1 MGEDGRIVYKVV
13 LDDGNVV
20 SEAQAAGKKAGNA
33 LKDAGGGAGI
43 LQEVMVGAA
52 RKIGEAFV
60 DMASQAG
67 GAVKSFVED
76 SINVGATFE
85 RSVDQIAATLGYSAE
100 DIANNVDGAAD
111 KMTALEAKA
120 KEMGASTNFTATQ
133 AAEGL
138 NILAMSGYD
147 AQHSMEMIEDVLHLA
162 AAGSMD
168 MAQAAGYISG
178 AMKGY
183 NDETKDSA
191 YYADLMAKGATMAN
205 TSVSQLG
212 EALGQ
217 SAATAASYGQSAEST
232 TLALLRLAEQGETG
246 ANAATM
252 LAAAMKNL
260 YSPTDQA
267 KAKMQELGVNAF
279 DPVSG
284 EARDFNTVINE
295 LQTALGKYSA
305 AERTAVTDTIFGIQG
320 FEAYNKMVVTS
331 TDKQNEW
338 TEALAASSGEAANQY
353 ATMTDNLQGDIDLM
367 NSAMDSLKLSIYES
381 LQPSLRDMT
390 QFGADSFSQMATA
403 METQGL
409 PGVLSVIEGILGDIV
424 ATLIDSA
431 PSMIDSGLTLLE
443 GMITGM
449 AESAP
454 AAMDTA
460 ATLMMTILDTIL
472 AHLPQLLSAGAT
484 LLLSL
489 LLGIMEHL
497 PDILEMGVKLVT
509 SLISGL
515 IGALPYLAAAVLEL
529 VYGII
534 HIFTGT
540 DWGQLGMNIVNGLW
554 DGITSMWGSFVE
566 NVGNLFSGFVGG
578 IMDFLGI
585 ASPSKKFKWMM
596 EMVGE
601 GSIEGLDAEEDDL
614 HRTVRRVYEQV
625 PLIAEDA
632 LAMDDYEGLSRG
644 RFEQDV
650 SYNLATAGAM
660 GDTTIEVPLYLDGR
674 EVARATAWNMGEQL
688 AWEEM

>member
-33 LKDAGGGAGI
+33 LKDAKGGAGI

-111 KMTALEAKA
+111 KMGALEAKA

-168 MAQAAGYISG
+168 MAQAAGFVSG
-178 AMKGY
+178 AMKGF
-183 NDETKDSA
+183 NDETKDSG
-191 YYADLMAKGATMAN
+191 YYADLMAKGATLAN
-205 TSVSQLG
+205 TNVVQLG
-212 EALGQ
+212 EALSG
-217 SAATAASYGQSAEST
+217 SAATAKSYGQSAESV
-232 TLALLRLAEQGETG
+232 TLSLLRLAEQGETG
-246 ANAATM
+246 SNAATM
-252 LAAAMKNL
+252 LSAAMKNL
-260 YSPTDQA
+260 FSPTDQA
-267 KAKMQELGVNAF
+267 KKALEELGVSVF
-279 DPVSG
+279 DEKG
-284 EARDFNTVINE
+284 KARDFNVVVNE
-295 LQTALGKYSA
+295 LNQALSGFSD
-305 AERTAVTDTIFGIQG
+305 AERTAYADTIFGIQG
-320 FEAYNKMVVTS
+320 FDAYNKMVVTS
-331 TDKQNEW
+331 TGKQNEW
-338 TEALAASSGEAANQY
+338 AEALAASSGEAAQQY
-353 ATMTDNLQGDIDLM
+353 ATMTDNLQGDIDIM

-390 QFGADSFSQMATA
+390 QFGADAFTQMATA

-409 PGVLSVIEGILGDIV
+409 PGVLSVIEGILGDMV

-454 AAMDTA
+454 SAMDTA

-497 PDILEMGVKLVT
+497 PDVLEMGVKLVT

-515 IGALPYLAAAVLEL
+515 IGMLPYLGAAVLEL

-534 HIFTGT
+534 NIFAGT
-540 DWGQLGMNIVNGLW
+540 DWGQLGLDIVNGLW
-554 DGITSMWGSFVE
+554 NGITSMWGSFIE

-585 ASPSKKFKWMM
+585 ASPSKKFKWIM

-601 GSIEGLDAEEDDL
+601 GAIEGLDAEEDDL

>member
-33 LKDAGGGAGI
+33 LKDAKGGAGI

-111 KMTALEAKA
+111 KMGALEAKA

-147 AQHSMEMIEDVLHLA
+147 AEHSIAMIEDVLHLA

-168 MAQAAGYISG
+168 MAQAAGFVSG
-178 AMKGY
+178 AMKGF
-183 NDETKDSA
+183 NDETKDSG
-191 YYADLMAKGATMAN
+191 YYADLMAKGATLAN
-205 TSVSQLG
+205 TNVVQLG
-212 EALGQ
+212 EALSG
-217 SAATAASYGQSAEST
+217 SAATAKSYGQSAESV
-232 TLALLRLAEQGETG
+232 TLSLLRLAEQGETG
-246 ANAATM
+246 SNAATM
-252 LAAAMKNL
+252 LSAAMKNL
-260 YSPTDQA
+260 FSPTDQA
-267 KAKMQELGVNAF
+267 KKALEELGVSVF
-279 DPVSG
+279 DEKG
-284 EARDFNTVINE
+284 KARDFNVVVNE
-295 LQTALGKYSA
+295 LNQALAGFSD
-305 AERTAVTDTIFGIQG
+305 AERTAYADTIFGIQG
-320 FEAYNKMVVTS
+320 FDAYNKMVVTS
-331 TDKQNEW
+331 TGKQNEW
-338 TEALAASSGEAANQY
+338 AEALAASSGEAAQQY
-353 ATMTDNLQGDIDLM
+353 ATMTDNLQGDIDIM

-390 QFGADSFSQMATA
+390 QFGADAFTQMATA

-409 PGVLSVIEGILGDIV
+409 PGVLSVIEGILGDMV
-424 ATLIDSA
+424 AMLIDSA
-431 PSMIDSGLTLLE
+431 PAMIDSGLTLLE

-449 AESAP
+449 AESTP

-497 PDILEMGVKLVT
+497 PDVLEMGVKLVT

-515 IGALPYLAAAVLEL
+515 IGMLPYLGAAVLEL

-534 HIFTGT
+534 NIFAGT
-540 DWGQLGMNIVNGLW
+540 DWGQLGLDIVNGLW
-554 DGITSMWGSFVE
+554 NGITSMWGSFVE
-566 NVGNLFSGFVGG
+566 NVGNLFSDFVGG

-650 SYNLATAGAM
+650 SYNLATAGTM

>member
-33 LKDAGGGAGI
+33 LKDAKGGAGI

-111 KMTALEAKA
+111 KMGALEAKA

-147 AQHSMEMIEDVLHLA
+147 AEHSIAMIEDVLHLA

-168 MAQAAGYISG
+168 MAQAAGFVSG
-178 AMKGY
+178 AMKGF
-183 NDETKDSA
+183 NDETKDSG
-191 YYADLMAKGATMAN
+191 YYADLMAKGATLAN
-205 TSVSQLG
+205 TNVVQLG
-212 EALGQ
+212 EALSG
-217 SAATAASYGQSAEST
+217 SAATAKSYGQSAESV
-232 TLALLRLAEQGETG
+232 TLSLLRLAEQGETG
-246 ANAATM
+246 SNAATM
-252 LAAAMKNL
+252 LSAAMKNL
-260 YSPTDQA
+260 FSPTDQA
-267 KAKMQELGVNAF
+267 KKALEELGVSVF
-279 DPVSG
+279 DEKG
-284 EARDFNTVINE
+284 KARDFNVVVNE
-295 LQTALGKYSA
+295 LNQALSGFSD
-305 AERTAVTDTIFGIQG
+305 AERTAYADTIFGIQG
-320 FEAYNKMVVTS
+320 FDAYNKMVVTS
-331 TDKQNEW
+331 TGKQNEW
-338 TEALAASSGEAANQY
+338 AEALAASSGEAAQQY
-353 ATMTDNLQGDIDLM
+353 ATMTDNLQGDIDIM

-390 QFGADSFSQMATA
+390 QFGADAFSQMATA

-409 PGVLSVIEGILGDIV
+409 PGVLSVIEGILGDMV

-509 SLISGL
+509 SLIAGL
-515 IGALPYLAAAVLEL
+515 LGMLPYLGAAVLEL

-534 HIFTGT
+534 NIFTGT
-540 DWGQLGMNIVNGLW
+540 DWGQLGLDIVNGLW
-554 DGITSMWGSFVE
+554 NGITSMWGSFIE

-585 ASPSKKFKWMM
+585 ASPSKKFRWIM

-601 GSIEGLDAEEDDL
+601 GAIEGLDAEEDDL

-650 SYNLATAGAM
+650 SYNLATAGTM

>member
-33 LKDAGGGAGI
+33 LKDAKGGAGI

-111 KMTALEAKA
+111 KMAALEAKA

-147 AQHSMEMIEDVLHLA
+147 AEHSIAMIEDVLHLA

-168 MAQAAGYISG
+168 MAQAAGFVSG
-178 AMKGY
+178 AMKGF
-183 NDETKDSA
+183 NDETKDSG
-191 YYADLMAKGATMAN
+191 YYADLMAKGATLAN
-205 TSVSQLG
+205 TNVVQLG
-212 EALGQ
+212 EALSG
-217 SAATAASYGQSAEST
+217 SAATAKSYGQSAESV
-232 TLALLRLAEQGETG
+232 TLSLLRLAEQGETG
-246 ANAATM
+246 SNAATM
-252 LAAAMKNL
+252 LSAAMKNL
-260 YSPTDQA
+260 FSPTDQA
-267 KAKMQELGVNAF
+267 KKALEELGVSVF
-279 DPVSG
+279 DEKG
-284 EARDFNTVINE
+284 KARDFNVVVNE
-295 LQTALGKYSA
+295 LNQALSGFSD
-305 AERTAVTDTIFGIQG
+305 AERTAYADTIFGIQG
-320 FEAYNKMVVTS
+320 FDAYNKMVVTS
-331 TDKQNEW
+331 TGKQNEW
-338 TEALAASSGEAANQY
+338 AEALAASSGEAAQQY
-353 ATMTDNLQGDIDLM
+353 ATMTDNLQGDIDIM

-390 QFGADSFSQMATA
+390 QFGADAFTQMATA

-449 AESAP
+449 AESTP

-509 SLISGL
+509 SLIAGL
-515 IGALPYLAAAVLEL
+515 LGMLPYLGAAVLEL

-534 HIFTGT
+534 NIFTGT
-540 DWGQLGMNIVNGLW
+540 DWVQLGLDIVNGLW
-554 DGITSMWGSFVE
+554 NGITSMWGSFIE

-585 ASPSKKFKWMM
+585 ASPSKKFRWIM

-601 GSIEGLDAEEDDL
+601 GAIEGLDAEEDDL

>member
-20 SEAQAAGKKAGNA
+20 SDAQAAGKKAGNA
-33 LKDAGGGAGI
+33 LKDAKGGAGI

-111 KMTALEAKA
+111 KMGALEAKA

-147 AQHSMEMIEDVLHLA
+147 AEHSIAMIEDVLHLA

-168 MAQAAGYISG
+168 MAQAAGFVSG
-178 AMKGY
+178 AMKGF
-183 NDETKDSA
+183 NDETKDSG
-191 YYADLMAKGATMAN
+191 YYADLMAKGATLAN
-205 TSVSQLG
+205 TNVVQLG
-212 EALGQ
+212 EALSG
-217 SAATAASYGQSAEST
+217 SAATAKSYGQSAESV
-232 TLALLRLAEQGETG
+232 TLSLLRLAEQGETG
-246 ANAATM
+246 SNAATM
-252 LAAAMKNL
+252 LSAAMKNL
-260 YSPTDQA
+260 FSPTDQA
-267 KAKMQELGVNAF
+267 KKALEELGVSVF
-279 DPVSG
+279 DEKG
-284 EARDFNTVINE
+284 KARDFNVVVNE
-295 LQTALGKYSA
+295 LNQALSGFSD
-305 AERTAVTDTIFGIQG
+305 AERTAYADTIFGIQG
-320 FEAYNKMVVTS
+320 FDAYNKMVVTS
-331 TDKQNEW
+331 TGKQNEW
-338 TEALAASSGEAANQY
+338 AEALAASSGEAAQQY
-353 ATMTDNLQGDIDLM
+353 ATMTDNLQGDIDIM

-390 QFGADSFSQMATA
+390 QFGADAFTQMATA

-515 IGALPYLAAAVLEL
+515 IGALPYLGAAVLEL

-534 HIFTGT
+534 NIFAGT
-540 DWGQLGMNIVNGLW
+540 DWGQLGLDIVNGLW
-554 DGITSMWGSFVE
+554 NGITSMWGSFVE
-566 NVGNLFSGFVGG
+566 NVGNLFSDFVGG

>member
-33 LKDAGGGAGI
+33 LKDAKGGAGI

-111 KMTALEAKA
+111 KMGALEAKA

-147 AQHSMEMIEDVLHLA
+147 AEHSIAMIEDVLHLA

-168 MAQAAGYISG
+168 MAQAAGFVSG
-178 AMKGY
+178 AMKGF
-183 NDETKDSA
+183 NDETKDSG
-191 YYADLMAKGATMAN
+191 YYTDLMAKGATLAN
-205 TSVSQLG
+205 TNVVQLG
-212 EALGQ
+212 EALSG
-217 SAATAASYGQSAEST
+217 SAATAKSYGQSAESV
-232 TLALLRLAEQGETG
+232 TLSLLRLAEQGETG
-246 ANAATM
+246 SNAATM
-252 LAAAMKNL
+252 LSAAMKNL
-260 YSPTDQA
+260 FSPTDQA
-267 KAKMQELGVNAF
+267 KKALEELGVSVF
-279 DPVSG
+279 DEKG
-284 EARDFNTVINE
+284 KARDFNVVVNE
-295 LQTALGKYSA
+295 LNQALSGFSD
-305 AERTAVTDTIFGIQG
+305 AERTAYADTIFGIQG
-320 FEAYNKMVVTS
+320 FDAYNKMVVTS
-331 TDKQNEW
+331 TGKQNEW
-338 TEALAASSGEAANQY
+338 AEALAASSGEAAQQY
-353 ATMTDNLQGDIDLM
+353 ATMTDNLQGDIDIM

-390 QFGADSFSQMATA
+390 QFGADAFSQMATA

-409 PGVLSVIEGILGDIV
+409 PGVLSVIEGILGDMV

-431 PSMIDSGLTLLE
+431 PAMIDSGLTLLE

-515 IGALPYLAAAVLEL
+515 IGALPYLGAAVLEL

-534 HIFTGT
+534 NIFAGT
-540 DWGQLGMNIVNGLW
+540 DWGQLGLDIVNGLW
-554 DGITSMWGSFVE
+554 NGITSMWGSFVE
-566 NVGNLFSGFVGG
+566 NVGNLFSDFVGG

-650 SYNLATAGAM
+650 SYNLATAGTM

>member
-20 SEAQAAGKKAGNA
+20 SDAQAAGKKAGNA
-33 LKDAGGGAGI
+33 LKDAKGGAGI

-85 RSVDQIAATLGYSAE
+85 RSVDQISATLGYSAA

-111 KMTALEAKA
+111 KMAALEAKA

-390 QFGADSFSQMATA
+390 QFGADAFGQMATA

-409 PGVLSVIEGILGDIV
+409 PGVLSVIEGILGDMV

-472 AHLPQLLSAGAT
+472 AHIPQLLSAGAT

-534 HIFTGT
+534 NIFAGT
-540 DWGQLGMNIVNGLW
+540 DWGQLGLDIVNGLW
-554 DGITSMWGSFVE
+554 NGITSMWGSFVE
-566 NVGNLFSGFVGG
+566 NVGNLFSDFVGG

-650 SYNLATAGAM
+650 SYNLAAAGTM

>member
-1 MGEDGRIVYKVV
+1 
-13 LDDGNVV
+13 
-20 SEAQAAGKKAGNA
+20 
-33 LKDAGGGAGI
+33 
-43 LQEVMVGAA
+43 
-52 RKIGEAFV
+52 
-60 DMASQAG
+60 
-67 GAVKSFVED
+67 
-76 SINVGATFE
+76 
-85 RSVDQIAATLGYSAE
+85 
-100 DIANNVDGAAD
+100 
-111 KMTALEAKA
+111 
-120 KEMGASTNFTATQ
+120 
-133 AAEGL
+133 
-138 NILAMSGYD
+138 
-147 AQHSMEMIEDVLHLA
+147 
-162 AAGSMD
+162 
-168 MAQAAGYISG
+168 
-178 AMKGY
+178 
-183 NDETKDSA
+183 
-191 YYADLMAKGATMAN
+191 
-205 TSVSQLG
+205 
-212 EALGQ
+212 
-217 SAATAASYGQSAEST
+217 
-232 TLALLRLAEQGETG
+232 
-246 ANAATM
+246 
-252 LAAAMKNL
+252 
-260 YSPTDQA
+260 
-267 KAKMQELGVNAF
+267 
-279 DPVSG
+279 
-284 EARDFNTVINE
+284 
-295 LQTALGKYSA
+295 
-305 AERTAVTDTIFGIQG
+305 
-320 FEAYNKMVVTS
+320 
-331 TDKQNEW
+331 
-338 TEALAASSGEAANQY
+338 
-353 ATMTDNLQGDIDLM
+353 
-367 NSAMDSLKLSIYES
+367 
-381 LQPSLRDMT
+381 
-390 QFGADSFSQMATA
+390 

-409 PGVLSVIEGILGDIV
+409 PGVLSVIEGILGDMV

-489 LLGIMEHL
+489 ILGIMEHL

-515 IGALPYLAAAVLEL
+515 IGMLPYLGAAVLEL

-534 HIFTGT
+534 NIFTGT
-540 DWGQLGMNIVNGLW
+540 DWGQLGLDIVNGLW
-554 DGITSMWGSFVE
+554 NGITSMWGSFVE

-585 ASPSKKFKWMM
+585 ASPSKKFRWIM

-601 GSIEGLDAEEDDL
+601 GAIEGLDAEEDDL

-632 LAMDDYEGLSRG
+632 LAMDDYDGLSRG

>member
-20 SEAQAAGKKAGNA
+20 SDAQAAGKKAGNA

-111 KMTALEAKA
+111 KMGALEAKA

-147 AQHSMEMIEDVLHLA
+147 AEHSIAMIEDVLHLA

-168 MAQAAGYISG
+168 MAQAAGFVSG
-178 AMKGY
+178 AMKGF
-183 NDETKDSA
+183 NDETKDSG
-191 YYADLMAKGATMAN
+191 YYADLMAKGATLAN
-205 TSVSQLG
+205 TNVVQLG
-212 EALGQ
+212 EALSG
-217 SAATAASYGQSAEST
+217 SAATAKSYGQSAESV
-232 TLALLRLAEQGETG
+232 TLSLLRLAEQGETG
-246 ANAATM
+246 SNAATM
-252 LAAAMKNL
+252 LSAAMKNL
-260 YSPTDQA
+260 FSPTDQA
-267 KAKMQELGVNAF
+267 KKALEELGVSVF
-279 DPVSG
+279 DEKG
-284 EARDFNTVINE
+284 KARDFNVVVNE
-295 LQTALGKYSA
+295 LNQALSGFSD
-305 AERTAVTDTIFGIQG
+305 AERTAYADTIFGIQG
-320 FEAYNKMVVTS
+320 FDAYNKMVVTS
-331 TDKQNEW
+331 TGKQNEW
-338 TEALAASSGEAANQY
+338 AEALAASSGEAAQQY
-353 ATMTDNLQGDIDLM
+353 ATMTDNLQGDIDIM

-390 QFGADSFSQMATA
+390 QFGADAFTQMATA

-515 IGALPYLAAAVLEL
+515 IGALPYLGAAVLEL

-534 HIFTGT
+534 NIFAGT
-540 DWGQLGMNIVNGLW
+540 DWGQLGLDIVNGLW
-554 DGITSMWGSFVE
+554 NGITSMWGSFVE
-566 NVGNLFSGFVGG
+566 NVGNLFSDFVGG